1 PHPDRLRRV
10 AGYGS
15 SPVVA
20 YDGEG
25 IYFVDKLRDG
35 VWRLEVYADA
45 VPVRDPFEMPSPDKI
60 VTRAIARAWPM
71 QLELPD
77 LGDSFTAARLAG
89 AGAHA
94 TQTASAGRITV
105 TPGVYLLSARG
116 PV

>member
-25 IYFVDKLRDG
+25 IYFVDKLRGG

-71 QLELPD
+71 WITLPD
-77 LGDSFTAARLAG
+77 LGDAFSVTPLAG
-89 AGAHA
+89 AGARP
-94 TQTASAGRITV
+94 TQTASAGRF
-105 TPGVYLLSARG
+105 
-116 PV
+116 